1 MAIRDFL
8 MSCAFTATCLTG
20 TGLHAQSDFHSYG
33 IKDGRMTIA
42 IGQKIRRAALD
53 SFIARYNL
61 DSIGLH
67 QLLFAGIRDS
77 LKKLG
82 WEVEIGPNNTLL
94 ISKPLISYGDIGN
107 PASQMQMTEKHPTIA
122 ELFPPVNNGVQ
133 FGHNRFRRKNP
144 FAVNQGI
151 VTIFLRG
158 EPTANKVML
167 AGSFNEWSPF
177 VLAMRH
183 TDSGWIA
190 NVPLSP
196 GKYWYKFIV
205 DGTWTIDDDNQQREN
220 DGRGNTNSVFYVT
233 NTIFIL
239 PAYANAHTVY
249 LSGSF
254 NDWRRDQL
262 QMVKTPTGWKLPLF
276 LAEGTHTYRYIV
288 DGQWMAD
295 PANPDKLPNEYGE
308 FNSVVRL
315 GQAHI
320 FELPGYTAARQVV
333 LSGSFNHWRKN
344 ELFMERTA
352 TGWRLA
358 YTIGPGNYEYRFIVD
373 GQWITDPQNPMVLRE
388 GNRISNSYLIIEPNY
403 TFRLKGNA
411 GARQVFLSGDF
422 VGWSPS
428 TLAMQ
433 RQGDEWVCTVHLSAG
448 KHLYKFIV
456 DGKWIIDPGNRIWE
470 QNEAGTGN
478 SIVWIER

>member
-1 MAIRDFL
+1 MAIRDVL
-8 MSCAFTATCLTG
+8 MSCAFTLACLAG
-20 TGLHAQSDFHSYG
+20 TGLHAQLESRAYG
-33 IKDGRMTIA
+33 IENGRMTIYL
-42 IGQKIRRAALD
+42 GHKIRRAALD
-53 SFIARYNL
+53 SFIARFNL

-67 QLLFAGIRDS
+67 ELILTGNHDS

-82 WEVEIGPNNTLL
+82 WDVEIVKDSTYL
-94 ISKPLISYGDIGN
+94 ISKPLISFSEFGN
-107 PASQMQMTEKHPTIA
+107 PASQMLMTEKHPKMS
-122 ELFPPVNNGVQ
+122 ELFPSVNNGVQ
-133 FGHNRFRRKNP
+133 FGYNRFRRKYP
-144 FAVNQGI
+144 FASNQGI

-158 EPTANKVML
+158 EWHAHKVML
-167 AGSFNEWSPF
+167 AGSFNEWSPYG
-177 VLAMRH
+177 LAMQQ

-205 DGTWTIDDDNQQREN
+205 DGRWTTDDDNPQREN
-220 DGRGNTNSVFYVT
+220 DGLGNTNSVFYVT

-239 PAYANAHTVY
+239 PGYTNARTVY
-249 LSGSF
+249 LAGSF
-254 NDWRRDQL
+254 NDWRHDQL
-262 QMVKTPTGWKLPLF
+262 QMVNTPTGWKLPLF

-295 PANPDKLPNEYGE
+295 PGNPDKLPNEYGE

-320 FELPGYTAARQVV
+320 FELPGYTGARQVV

-344 ELFMERTA
+344 ELLMERTS

-358 YTIGPGNYEYRFIVD
+358 YTMGPGNYEYRFIVD

-388 GNRISNSYLIIEPNY
+388 GNRITNSYLIIAPNY

-411 GARQVFLSGDF
+411 GAHKVFLSGDF
-422 VGWSPS
+422 VGWSPN

-456 DGKWIIDPGNRIWE
+456 DGNWIIDPANKIWE
-470 QNEAGTGN
+470 QNEQGTGN
-478 SIVWIER
+478 SIVWIDK